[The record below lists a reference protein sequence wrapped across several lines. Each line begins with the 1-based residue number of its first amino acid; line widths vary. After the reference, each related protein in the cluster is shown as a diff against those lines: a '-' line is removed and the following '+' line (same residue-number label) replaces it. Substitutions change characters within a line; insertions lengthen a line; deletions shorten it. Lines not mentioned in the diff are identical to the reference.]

1 MQWPGG
7 AVSRRGI
14 VEPGVSDKRL
24 GQLRVMARDVL
35 YEESAVGDECPNSV
49 FGLYSPQPLVMRAV
63 GLLPE
68 RQFML
73 DIDKE

>member
-7 AVSRRGI
+7 AVNRRGI

-24 GQLRVMARDVL
+24 GQLRLMARDVL

-49 FGLYSPQPLVMRAV
+49 FGLYSSQPPVTRAV

-68 RQFML
+68 HQFML
-73 DIDKE
+73 GTDKE